1 MVGGDY
7 FDYVEI
13 DEDSF
18 LICIADVSGKG
29 IPAALMMSNFQA
41 SLRTLVRQTTKFERI
56 IRELNYMVLQNNNG
70 ESFITFF
77 AAIYNKR
84 ERYFK
89 YVNAGHNPPFF
100 YSKNTGLIQL
110 ESGTTILGV
119 FHPLP
124 FLNIGKIRELDAFSF
139 FSYTDGLIEVFGND
153 GEPFGTERLLEILK
167 ENYGQKPEKIHN
179 IIIEA
184 VREFSGHGD
193 LQDDITLL
201 SCKVT

>member
-1 MVGGDY
+1 MWNRFVDRYPDDIYVYIY
-7 FDYVEI
+7 FDYIEI
-13 DEDSF
+13 DKDSF

-77 AAIYNKR
+77 AAIYNKS

-110 ESGTTILGV
+110 ESGTTVLGV

-139 FSYTDGLIEVFGND
+139 FSGVDNTSWAKRSAVKSYFKIESFG
-153 GEPFGTERLLEILK
+153 
-167 ENYGQKPEKIHN
+167 
-179 IIIEA
+179 
-184 VREFSGHGD
+184 
-193 LQDDITLL
+193 
-201 SCKVT
+201 